1 MPPTVAAM
9 DIEQPI
15 EYEAVRQRIPWAGL
29 VNTGAHDFSAR
40 YREVMAI
47 TATPGRD
54 GQSISGTSGS
64 KSVSPS
70 SARRSLMSSA
80 QP

>member
-1 MPPTVAAM
+1 M
-9 DIEQPI
+9 DVEQPI
-15 EYEAVRQRIPWAGL
+15 DDEAVRQRIPWAGR
-29 VNTGAHDFSAR
+29 VDTGEHDFSAR
-40 YREVMAI
+40 YREIMAI
-47 TATPGRD
+47 DANRRV
-54 GQSISGTSGS
+54 GQSMSGTSGS